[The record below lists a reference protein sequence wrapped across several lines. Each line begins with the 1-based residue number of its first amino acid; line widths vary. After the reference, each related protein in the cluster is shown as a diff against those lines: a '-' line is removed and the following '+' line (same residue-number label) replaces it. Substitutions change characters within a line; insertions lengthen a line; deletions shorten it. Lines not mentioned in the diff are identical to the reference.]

1 MSFGEK
7 KIKKQNKKK
16 DLCKNKKL
24 PKIDYINV
32 NKILLSKKEPSFKN
46 FLKHIGNNDIRPL
59 CIWLLQITGFTKYF
73 KDSKVTSFRIIDKNL
88 LKDYTKIWEKTSSLL
103 NEEFD
108 NEPVYDNSD
117 KCIKIKI

>member
-7 KIKKQNKKK
+7 KMKKQNKKK

-46 FLKHIGNNDIRPL
+46 FLKHIGNNDSRPL

>member
-1 MSFGEK
+1 MN
-7 KIKKQNKKK
+7 KQNKKK